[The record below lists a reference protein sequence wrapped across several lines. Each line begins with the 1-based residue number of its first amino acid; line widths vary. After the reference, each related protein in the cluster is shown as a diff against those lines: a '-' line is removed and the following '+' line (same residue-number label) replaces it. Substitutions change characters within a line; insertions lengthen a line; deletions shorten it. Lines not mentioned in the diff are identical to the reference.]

1 MIHKTLIAETAAELD
16 KKINVH
22 LDDGWDLYGNHQ
34 ITPLINEKTS
44 LVRIIYSQAVIKMT
58 YTKAENIAEMKE
70 FMVYHEPASMIA
82 TTS

>member
-16 KKINVH
+16 KKINAH
-22 LDDGWDLYGNHQ
+22 LDDGWDLHGNHHV
-34 ITPLINEKTS
+34 LVVVTS
-44 LVRIIYSQAVIKMT
+44 TKVVFLYSQAVIKMT